1 MSSCRASSAPAC
13 LGKVGVKRAALTTK
27 HAKKA
32 RSLEQQSKKEEG
44 AWKEEG
50 WGARMSDM
58 NKILALKQC
67 SVASVVKWFIPTN
80 TSAFALCQVPRK
92 RLEPSFKFTAAGNAF
107 LSSPSPPANLFPGCM
122 WSCMLLP
129 GSGFQK
135 EIRTLSLATFR
146 DTIQHAEVQVLTCLT
161 RWIIFPCNQ
170 AKSSSTV
177 TSG

>member
-1 MSSCRASSAPAC
+1 MSSCRAVSAPAC
-13 LGKVGVKRAALTTK
+13 LSKVGVKWAALTTK
-27 HAKKA
+27 HTKKA

-67 SVASVVKWFIPTN
+67 SVASVVKWFILPN

-92 RLEPSFKFTAAGNAF
+92 RLEPSFKFTAASNAF
-107 LSSPSPPANLFPGCM
+107 LSSPSPPVNLFPGCM
-122 WSCMLLP
+122 LVP
-129 GSGFQK
+129 GSSFQK
-135 EIRTLSLATFR
+135 EIRTLSPATFR
-146 DTIQHAEVQVLTCLT
+146 DTIQHAEIQVLTCLT

-177 TSG
+177 SSG